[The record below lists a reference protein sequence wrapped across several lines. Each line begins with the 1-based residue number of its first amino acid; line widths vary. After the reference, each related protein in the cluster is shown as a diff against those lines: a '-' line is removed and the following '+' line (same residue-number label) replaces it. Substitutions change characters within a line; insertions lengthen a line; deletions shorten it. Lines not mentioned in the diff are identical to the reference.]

1 MKFYVSLTFFIVNDD
16 FCRYENQ
23 ASGLRNQAFNMEQA
37 NFAVQSLKDTQSTVA
52 AMKTGVKQMQKEF
65 KNIKIDEI
73 EVIFC
78 LLCFPRTN
86 LFCYSD
92 RCFQRR

>member
-1 MKFYVSLTFFIVNDD
+1 
-16 FCRYENQ
+16 
-23 ASGLRNQAFNMEQA
+23 MEQA

-73 EVIFC
+73 EVTLQIYSFPLVLNSIFC
-78 LLCFPRTN
+78 RI
-86 LFCYSD
+86 
-92 RCFQRR
+92 